1 MEEYLQCMKTLRT
14 QMSDVEDE
22 AVKITAEEQMQ
33 ITTLQN
39 LENEINSV
47 KCQTSQLREEIA
59 RILEKRG
66 QICSMILEKQRKI
79 ASLGADSSTLNQTS
93 ELLQQERNNMSA
105 KLLQKS
111 DYYAKTVE
119 EVTAQLGEQQGWI
132 KDCKQNLWVGDN
144 GQVMDKVG
152 EKTGELEENQD
163 NLAEILKMNLADAKT
178 KLNQMSELKSK
189 LVTEN
194 SQVRRSIELVKSKM
208 NDFKAQLG
216 DMDSK
221 SLQEEYQGLL
231 SDKAGEAEYLHSLQ
245 LQIAKL
251 MGQASTSTS
260 KWWSF
265 FITNQHLY
273 SMEKTILSAS
283 RVLLE

>member
-1 MEEYLQCMKTLRT
+1 ML
-14 QMSDVEDE
+14 
-22 AVKITAEEQMQ
+22 
-33 ITTLQN
+33 
-39 LENEINSV
+39 
-47 KCQTSQLREEIA
+47 
-59 RILEKRG
+59 
-66 QICSMILEKQRKI
+66 
-79 ASLGADSSTLNQTS
+79 
-93 ELLQQERNNMSA
+93 SA
-105 KLLQKS
+105 CVCHNS

-119 EVTAQLGEQQGWI
+119 KVTAQLGEQQGWI

-152 EKTGELEENQD
+152 EKTGEIEENQD

-221 SLQEEYQGLL
+221 SLQEEYQALL
-231 SDKAGEAEYLHSLQ
+231 SDKAGEAEYLDSLQ

-251 MGQASTSTS
+251 MIISHSIKCSCGNEF
-260 KWWSF
+260 K
-265 FITNQHLY
+265 IDMDLCG
-273 SMEKTILSAS
+273 
-283 RVLLE
+283 

>member
-1 MEEYLQCMKTLRT
+1 MEEYFQWMKTLRT

-47 KCQTSQLREEIA
+47 KCQTSQLGEEIA
-59 RILEKRG
+59 RILEKKG

-144 GQVMDKVG
+144 GQVMDKVS
-152 EKTGELEENQD
+152 EKTGEIEENQD
-163 NLAEILKMNLADAKT
+163 KLVEILNAKT

-194 SQVRRSIELVKSKM
+194 SQVRRSIELVKSKT

-221 SLQEEYQGLL
+221 SLQEEYQALL

-251 MGQASTSTS
+251 MIISHSIKCSCGNEF
-260 KWWSF
+260 K
-265 FITNQHLY
+265 IDMNLCG
-273 SMEKTILSAS
+273 
-283 RVLLE
+283 

>member
-105 KLLQKS
+105 KLLQES

-119 EVTAQLGEQQGWI
+119 KVTAQLGEQQGWI

-152 EKTGELEENQD
+152 EKTGEIEENQD

-221 SLQEEYQGLL
+221 SLQEEYQALL
-231 SDKAGEAEYLHSLQ
+231 SDKAGEAEYLDSLQ

-251 MGQASTSTS
+251 MIISHSIKCSCGNEF
-260 KWWSF
+260 K
-265 FITNQHLY
+265 IDMDLCG
-273 SMEKTILSAS
+273 
-283 RVLLE
+283 

>member
-14 QMSDVEDE
+14 QMNDVEDE

-47 KCQTSQLREEIA
+47 KCQSSHLREEIA
-59 RILEKRG
+59 RILEKKG

-79 ASLGADSSTLNQTS
+79 ATLGADSSTLNQTS
-93 ELLQQERNNMSA
+93 ELLQQERHNLSA

-111 DYYAKTVE
+111 DYYAKTVK
-119 EVTAQLGEQQGWI
+119 EVTAQLREQQGWF
-132 KDCKQNLWVGDN
+132 KDCKQNLWAGEN
-144 GQVMDKVG
+144 GQATDKIG
-152 EKTGELEENQD
+152 EETGEIEENQD
-163 NLAEILKMNLADAKT
+163 NAEEILKMNLADAKT
-178 KLNQMSELKSK
+178 KLNQMSELKFK

-194 SQVRRSIELVKSKM
+194 SQVRRCIELLKSKM
-208 NDFKAQLG
+208 NDFKEQLRE
-216 DMDSK
+216 MDSE
-221 SLQEEYQGLL
+221 SLQEEYQALL

-251 MGQASTSTS
+251 MKISHSIKCSCG
-260 KWWSF
+260 KEF
-265 FITNQHLY
+265 KIDLD
-273 SMEKTILSAS
+273 LCG
-283 RVLLE
+283 